1 MEDIEVVD
9 DPEESVSADEEI
21 PEEGIVKVNGK
32 TLVLNR
38 DYIVSYR
45 NNVNLGTAKILM
57 TGIESYTGIAS
68 TTFKIVRKPLTDA
81 SVRTKATS
89 YVYIGKARC
98 PKPIIK
104 VGNRT
109 LTLGTNYTLSYK
121 NNVQAGTATVN
132 VKGNRQLY
140 RDCKRFF

>member
-1 MEDIEVVD
+1 MD
-9 DPEESVSADEEI
+9 DPEESVSADAEI

-89 YVYIGKARC
+89 YIYTGKARC
-98 PKPIIK
+98 PELIIK

-109 LTLGTNYTLSYK
+109 LTLGTDYTLSYK
-121 NNVQAGTATVN
+121 NNVKAGTATVN

-140 RDCKRFF
+140 RSCKRFF